1 MKLPYRQT
9 YCKDHGSPCPVL
21 SFRTH
26 GMRWIKGT
34 EALGGNSVQE
44 EINISIFWIKN
55 NFYVCVCACVTCNS
69 NWFYLQKNHIESP
82 SNDVIHFLRQKGF
95 KDLLV
100 PKSVGK
106 VVVGRV
112 LQSLVI
118 QPSIDLGPSKF
129 RAKQVKQ
136 MLETD
141 LTWPSTNPIPKHFRS
156 EKGKD
161 SIATWWPM
169 LWQISNF
176 YFPEAHP

>member
-1 MKLPYRQT
+1 M
-9 YCKDHGSPCPVL
+9 
-21 SFRTH
+21 
-26 GMRWIKGT
+26 
-34 EALGGNSVQE
+34 
-44 EINISIFWIKN
+44 
-55 NFYVCVCACVTCNS
+55 
-69 NWFYLQKNHIESP
+69 
-82 SNDVIHFLRQKGF
+82 IHFLRQKGF

-161 SIATWWPM
+161 SIAT
-169 LWQISNF
+169 
-176 YFPEAHP
+176 